1 MAGFWS
7 IVGLVFKSLITGSD
21 TVDDMGDGAGD
32 DLAADDVLCRYGIA
46 RFTAADTNA
55 HIGAD
60 SADNV
65 SELVS
70 AALKSV
76 PETSGIRIDQFF
88 SPNPDAADLFQAIRE
103 AQLGVLNV
111 AHRKDSDTVFWG
123 REDPGNG
130 YVDLHMVSDA
140 LTSSL
145 YDLMLPQT
153 YSFRQPSHAD
163 VSEAL
168 RVLLNAQ
175 LVLKSRGGEQRAL
188 QIARLAAIL
197 EDLQD
202 RVLGGD
208 TFLQAG
214 SGVALAYGFGAF
226 VLSETGD
233 RSYCATALRVM
244 EPHIRQMVSD
254 IADKPTAAAGKTKTA
269 APSGLKG
276 EALDGNDQ
284 GGQENQLSDLL
295 DRISDFSKVDPRTTA
310 ALALYGS
317 LVNWSLV
324 ANLKTRSGALAVA
337 IWRMLERRI
346 ELSMGSPVDRA
357 LSICKLGE
365 AMVLTGKDKEDA
377 SLVDKGAG
385 HYRRALGMINARVH
399 GPLYATIAY
408 GLAEA
413 IVSSATIRDVTIP
426 DTQVVPV
433 FQAALKVCTRRD
445 HPYIWGRIMFA
456 LATVYLTNGNLHKDI
471 EMLTHARMSYSQS
484 YEAFTEAGAKGAA
497 RAASGGYTRSENFLS
512 QLGHRKAV
520 MDATG
525 GNGNAAT
532 DKDTAD
538 AS

>member
-7 IVGLVFKSLITGSD
+7 IVGLVFKSLITGSE
-21 TVDDMGDGAGD
+21 TVDDMGDGAGE
-32 DLAADDVLCRYGIA
+32 DLAADDVLCRYAIA
-46 RFTAADTNA
+46 RFSAVDTNA
-55 HIGAD
+55 HVGAD
-60 SADNV
+60 PADNV
-65 SELVS
+65 SELVA

-76 PETSGIRIDQFF
+76 PESSAIRINQFF
-88 SPNPDAADLFQAIRE
+88 SPNPDATDLFQAMRE
-103 AQLGVLNV
+103 AQLGGLNM
-111 AHRKDSDTVFWG
+111 AHRKDSDTLFWG
-123 REDPGNG
+123 REDPGSG
-130 YVDLHMVSDA
+130 HVDLHMVSDA
-140 LTSSL
+140 LASSL
-145 YDLMLPQT
+145 YDLMLPLT
-153 YSFRQPSHAD
+153 YCFRQPTHAD

-168 RVLLNAQ
+168 RVLLTAQ

-202 RVLGGD
+202 RVLAGD
-208 TFLQAG
+208 IFSQAG
-214 SGVALAYGFGAF
+214 AGVALAYGVGAF
-226 VLSETGD
+226 ILSETGD
-233 RSYCATALRVM
+233 RSYCVSALRVM
-244 EPHIRQMVSD
+244 EPYIRQMMSD
-254 IADKPTAAAGKTKTA
+254 IAGKTEAADGKTA
-269 APSGLKG
+269 APTGQKS
-276 EALDGNDQ
+276 EAADGNDQ
-284 GGQENQLSDLL
+284 GTQENQLSDILN
-295 DRISDFSKVDPRTTA
+295 RISDFSKVDPHTMA

-324 ANLKTRSGALAVA
+324 ANLNARSGPLAIA
-337 IWRMLERRI
+337 IWRMLERRT

-377 SLVDKGAG
+377 KMVEKGAG

-433 FQAALKVCTRRD
+433 FKAALKVCTRLD
-445 HPYIWGRIMFA
+445 QPYIWGRIMFA

-471 EMLTHARMSYSQS
+471 EMLTHARMSYSQA
-484 YEAFTEAGAKGAA
+484 YEAFNDAGAKGAA

-512 QLGHRKAV
+512 QLGHRKTV
-520 MDATG
+520 MDATVSP
-525 GNGNAAT
+525 
-532 DKDTAD
+532 DKDTAN

>member
-7 IVGLVFKSLITGSD
+7 MVGLVFKSLITGAE
-21 TVDDMGDGAGD
+21 TVDDMGDGVGHGLTAS
-32 DLAADDVLCRYGIA
+32 DVLCQYGVA
-46 RFTAADTNA
+46 RFSPDKTNA
-55 HIGAD
+55 QIGGETSD
-60 SADNV
+60 EITDIV
-65 SELVS
+65 M
-70 AALKSV
+70 AALSSV
-76 PETSGIRIDQFF
+76 PESAGIRVDQFF
-88 SPNPDAADLFQAIRE
+88 SPNPDAADPFQAIRE
-103 AQLGVLNV
+103 AQLGVLNL
-111 AHRKDSDTVFWG
+111 AHRKDADTAFWG
-123 REDPGNG
+123 RQDTRNG
-130 YVDLHMVSDA
+130 HLDLYMVSDA

-145 YDLMLPQT
+145 YDLMLPQV
-153 YSFRQPSHAD
+153 YSFRQPTHAD

-188 QIARLAAIL
+188 QIARLSAIM

-208 TFLQAG
+208 VFSQAG
-214 SGVALAYGFGAF
+214 SGAALAYGFGAF

-233 RSYCATALRVM
+233 RSYCGSALRVM
-244 EPHIRQMVSD
+244 EPYIRQMISE
-254 IADKPTAAAGKTKTA
+254 IADKPVAAAGKTE
-269 APSGLKG
+269 APTGLKG
-276 EALDGNDQ
+276 ETLSGATADQ
-284 GGQENQLSDLL
+284 TNHEAQTTELL
-295 DRISDFSKVDPRTTA
+295 DRVSDFSKVNPRTTA
-310 ALALYGS
+310 ALALYGA

-324 ANLKTRSGALAVA
+324 ANLKARSGELSIA

-357 LSICKLGE
+357 LSICKLAE
-365 AMVLTGKDKEDA
+365 AMVLTGKDKEN
-377 SLVDKGAG
+377 SKLVDKGAG

-399 GPLYATIAY
+399 GPLYATVAY

-433 FQAALKVCTRRD
+433 FQAALKVCARRD
-445 HPYIWGRIMFA
+445 QPYIWGRIMFA

-471 EMLTHARMSYSQS
+471 EMLTHARMSYSQA
-484 YEAFTEAGAKGAA
+484 YEAFNEAGAKGAA

-525 GNGNAAT
+525 GTGGGEAA
-532 DKDTAD
+532 KDAAG

>member
-7 IVGLVFKSLITGSD
+7 MVGLVFKSLITGAD
-21 TVDDMGDGAGD
+21 TVDDMGGAAD
-32 DLAADDVLCRYGIA
+32 DVLAVDDVLCRYGIA
-46 RFTAADTNA
+46 RFTPPEPNA
-55 HIGAD
+55 HIGASVD
-60 SADNV
+60 DEVADVVKAAV
-65 SELVS
+65 S
-70 AALKSV
+70 SV
-76 PETSGIRIDQFF
+76 PESAGVRIDQFF
-88 SPNPDAADLFQAIRE
+88 SPNPDAADPFQAMRE

-111 AHRKDSDTVFWG
+111 AHRKDVDTVFWG
-123 REDPGNG
+123 RQDTRNG
-130 YVDLHMVSDA
+130 YLDLHMVSDA
-140 LTSSL
+140 LASSL

-153 YSFRQPSHAD
+153 YSFRQLTHPD

-168 RVLLNAQ
+168 RILLTAQ
-175 LVLKSRGGEQRAL
+175 LVLKSTGGEQRAL
-188 QIARLAAIL
+188 QIARLAAVL

-202 RVLGGD
+202 RIHGGD
-208 TFLQAG
+208 IFSQGGAG
-214 SGVALAYGFGAF
+214 VGLAYGFGAF

-233 RSYCATALRVM
+233 RSYCASALRVM
-244 EPHIRQMVSD
+244 EPYIRKMVSE
-254 IADKPTAAAGKTKTA
+254 ASEKPVAATGKTA
-269 APSGLKG
+269 APTGLKG
-276 EALDGNDQ
+276 ESLDADNAGTQEVPLSTLLDG
-284 GGQENQLSDLL
+284 
-295 DRISDFSKVDPRTTA
+295 ISDFSKINPRTVA
-310 ALALYGS
+310 ALALYGA
-317 LVNWSLV
+317 LVNWSLI
-324 ANLKTRSGALAVA
+324 ANLKARSGALSIA

-377 SLVDKGAG
+377 KLVDKGAA

-471 EMLTHARMSYSQS
+471 EMLTHARMSYSQA
-484 YEAFTEAGAKGAA
+484 YEAFNEAGAKGAA

-512 QLGHRKAV
+512 QLGHRKTV

-525 GNGNAAT
+525 GVGESSDKGAANA
-532 DKDTAD
+532 
-538 AS
+538 S